1 MTLTTGAG
9 TTGGTPVQP
18 DPAPSATVP
27 SGATSA
33 PHRPADPT
41 GTTAPAVE
49 PGVARALVMGTL
61 FGFVAVVA
69 VVTGGGIVS
78 GLEPMG
84 ALGLGVFIGMW
95 SGAGFGFMTAGSLSL
110 ARQTDAQHAAA
121 RR

>member
-9 TTGGTPVQP
+9 TTGGTPVQS

-27 SGATSA
+27 SGATPA
-33 PHRPADPT
+33 PHRDVAPT
-41 GTTAPAVE
+41 GTAA
-49 PGVARALVMGTL
+49 PGVARALVLGTL

-69 VVTGGGIVS
+69 AVTGGGIVS